1 MKKDINSSKLIAC
14 MLALGFLTVGSGC
27 TDSDY
32 DLSNVDTT
40 IGVGSDGLELPVCDT
55 ENIMLDDVL
64 NLNNSDFVSIAENGD
79 YMFNK
84 DGDNADPSHPKINKV
99 VVQKATINNNF
110 KVTVALPAVAPVAAR
125 GKHRVSQIAEVSAEG
140 KTVEFHYTGDAS
152 GDIKEIKEA
161 KTSSDITIDVNV
173 SPNLKRAVPVFKTLT
188 LTVPSYMK
196 LAIKQCSPKQPD
208 YDAATGKVVF
218 HNINSSAKIQL
229 HAVLEAMN
237 FREPATAENSLVH
250 KPGKDGKDGRV
261 DLNGV
266 ALMGVTFDEIDE
278 AYASSSDLYVSS
290 NMTMGAIT
298 VHEATGKFDP
308 DIELSELGKVYITDI
323 PDFLTDGEVKV
334 NLYNP
339 LINVKINSDI
349 DIAGY
354 ISGTLY
360 AEDEHGTLINSV
372 AVPEF
377 RINPNGV
384 TKVAICKYA
393 EGVDAS
399 LYHQVVAIPNLSDV
413 IERIPRTVRF
423 EANSRAD
430 ATRESTMELGK
441 RYTITPEYSIS
452 APLAFDEGARIVYND
467 TLDGWN
473 DDINDFELMDGAA
486 LMLTTDIENKVPAFL
501 QLSAWAVDVNG
512 NIIPHERINV
522 EVSNTIKASEDGVT
536 AVSTPVTIR
545 LTEAQKGAL
554 KEVDGITY
562 RVVAAANGDDKVIVD
577 KTINAYNQT
586 LRANNIK
593 VKLVGRIIVNT
604 DDDKE

>member
-1 MKKDINSSKLIAC
+1 M
-14 MLALGFLTVGSGC
+14 TV
-27 TDSDY
+27 
-32 DLSNVDTT
+32 
-40 IGVGSDGLELPVCDT
+40 
-55 ENIMLDDVL
+55 
-64 NLNNSDFVSIAENGD
+64 
-79 YMFNK
+79 
-84 DGDNADPSHPKINKV
+84 
-99 VVQKATINNNF
+99 
-110 KVTVALPAVAPVAAR
+110 
-125 GKHRVSQIAEVSAEG
+125 
-140 KTVEFHYTGDAS
+140 
-152 GDIKEIKEA
+152 
-161 KTSSDITIDVNV
+161 
-173 SPNLKRAVPVFKTLT
+173 
-188 LTVPSYMK
+188 
-196 LAIKQCSPKQPD
+196 
-208 YDAATGKVVF
+208 
-218 HNINSSAKIQL
+218 
-229 HAVLEAMN
+229 
-237 FREPATAENSLVH
+237 
-250 KPGKDGKDGRV
+250 
-261 DLNGV
+261 
-266 ALMGVTFDEIDE
+266 
-278 AYASSSDLYVSS
+278 
-290 NMTMGAIT
+290 
-298 VHEATGKFDP
+298 
-308 DIELSELGKVYITDI
+308 
-323 PDFLTDGEVKV
+323 
-334 NLYNP
+334 
-339 LINVKINSDI
+339 
-349 DIAGY
+349 
-354 ISGTLY
+354 
-360 AEDEHGTLINSV
+360 
-372 AVPEF
+372 
-377 RINPNGV
+377 
-384 TKVAICKYA
+384 
-393 EGVDAS
+393 
-399 LYHQVVAIPNLSDV
+399 PNLSDV

-562 RVVAAANGDDKVIVD
+562 RVVAAANGDDKVIVG